1 VKRTHR
7 IDTVTIRLSARE
19 KTEIVETARKSGMTL
34 TGFIRSR
41 CLGVVERQPEADVIG
56 FFLARLGRAIE
67 REFSPHEKK
76 QPRRSP

>member
-1 VKRTHR
+1 LKKPYRS
-7 IDTVTIRLSARE
+7 DTITIRLSERE
-19 KTEIVETARKSGMTL
+19 KREIIGAASKSGMTL
-34 TGFIRSR
+34 TSFIRSR